1 MYFCF
6 TIGTNTHRMSQKE
19 CENYLVEKWTVRDRK
34 SESIEAHSQHHV
46 IRCVIAVALAATVKQ
61 LDNSLPAEHHA
72 AATHRRTSETRKR
85 THTTAQQT
93 IDLEAK
99 G

>member
-1 MYFCF
+1 ML
-6 TIGTNTHRMSQKE
+6 E
-19 CENYLVEKWTVRDRK
+19 CEYNLVEEWTVRDRK

-61 LDNSLPAEHHA
+61 PDNSLPAEHHA
-72 AATHRRTSETRKR
+72 AATQRRTSETWKR
-85 THTTAQQT
+85 IHNTALQT
-93 IDLEAK
+93 INVESK